1 MKMVIMDRTK
11 IENYNENQNCSYL
24 DPHPLICSTLA
35 LALVLACPLS
45 TRWLLSPSLL
55 CLSCPPVPTLS
66 SSSQPFT

>member
-1 MKMVIMDRTK
+1 MIPMDRIK

-24 DPHPLICSTLA
+24 DPHPLICSIVALA
-35 LALVLACPLS
+35 LALALACPLS

-66 SSSQPFT
+66 SSSQPLT